1 MTPFIAESF
10 DLEMLEGFVLNETD
24 HLKQIEQHLNR
35 FNLFEVLGG
44 TLQTE
49 QHSSILAWLLNP
61 IESHGIGEYF
71 LKLLIKKFYYLDA
84 ADKIKYNL
92 VDVTNAKVYRDYEG
106 VDILVVNEEV
116 KLTISIK
123 HFSDNNEADGPTL
136 LQTFKQIEN
145 RWGGDVYTNFYLYI
159 TPRYPL
165 RDIDGIQDFQALNY
179 PDLNTMMQE
188 LINNCTLDTQV
199 LFFIQSYIDS
209 MEQNIEQE
217 NEYIRLA
224 QQIYKKHQKAIDF
237 IVQHKP
243 DYTNIFS
250 EVKQY
255 FSMEKSTEYKLL
267 TPNDSQVIRILPQ
280 EVYPI
285 FVREQFASWEDT
297 KAMFAIEL
305 FFDTD
310 HIWAQFCFGGIWGA
324 KNKPEEKAR
333 LQQIKTRYFDR
344 MRSFPSLQSAL
355 VRTSKSTSSYPSI
368 ANFTLLKPDD
378 ILPAKEQLFEV
389 FLERFRYF
397 EQEVLQHWK
406 HEVLLNLP

>member
-1 MTPFIAESF
+1 MTPLVAESF

-24 HLKQIEQHLNR
+24 RLKQIEQYLNR

-49 QHSSILAWLLNP
+49 QHSNILAWLLNP
-61 IESHGIGEYF
+61 LESHGIGEYF

-84 ADKIKYNL
+84 ADKIRYNL
-92 VDVTNAKVYRDYEG
+92 ADITNTKVYRDYEG

-123 HFSDNNEADGPTL
+123 HFSENNEADGPTL

-159 TPRYPL
+159 TPRYLL
-165 RDIDGIQDFQALNY
+165 RDIDGIQAFQALNY

-188 LINNCTLDTQV
+188 LINNCTLNTQV
-199 LFFIQSYIDS
+199 SFFIQSYIDS

-224 QQIYKKHQKAIDF
+224 QQIYQKHQKAIDF
-237 IVQHKP
+237 IIQHKP

-255 FSMEKSTEYKLL
+255 FSVEKSTEYKLL

-285 FVREQFASWEDT
+285 FVREQFAR
-297 KAMFAIEL
+297 
-305 FFDTD
+305 
-310 HIWAQFCFGGIWGA
+310 
-324 KNKPEEKAR
+324 N
-333 LQQIKTRYFDR
+333 
-344 MRSFPSLQSAL
+344 
-355 VRTSKSTSSYPSI
+355 
-368 ANFTLLKPDD
+368 NF
-378 ILPAKEQLFEV
+378 V
-389 FLERFRYF
+389 
-397 EQEVLQHWK
+397 
-406 HEVLLNLP
+406 